1 MKLTISH
8 VTKSYG
14 SQNVLDGASLTVKDK
29 EKIGLVG
36 KNGCGKTTL
45 LKIICGLEQADSG
58 SRVLASETKVGYLS
72 QITFLD
78 QEITVH
84 EELLKAFDKVRQLEK
99 DLKAQAKILES
110 DASQAQLDKY
120 DRMQSMFESLN
131 GYNYEVELKNVFY
144 HFSFTE
150 QDLTKPIKA
159 FSSGQKTRIALVKLL
174 LTKPDILLL
183 DEPTN
188 HLDVESIEW
197 LENYVRSYPFAV
209 SWQLYQLCAS

>member
-14 SQNVLDGASLTVKDK
+14 SQNVLDGASLTVK
-29 EKIGLVG
+29 V
-36 KNGCGKTTL
+36 
-45 LKIICGLEQADSG
+45 ICGLEPADSG

-120 DRMQSMFESLN
+120 DRMKSN
-131 GYNYEVELKNVFY
+131 
-144 HFSFTE
+144 
-150 QDLTKPIKA
+150 
-159 FSSGQKTRIALVKLL
+159 
-174 LTKPDILLL
+174 
-183 DEPTN
+183 
-188 HLDVESIEW
+188 
-197 LENYVRSYPFAV
+197 
-209 SWQLYQLCAS
+209 